1 MSTMSLNT
9 ELFHQL
15 SLIADD
21 EKSMKKVLNA
31 VKKIVIGRTAST
43 DTYIPRKK
51 ENLLNDLEEA
61 LADAKSYKES
71 GSKEFN
77 SAEALLNEL

>member
-21 EKSMKKVLNA
+21 EDSMKKVLNA
-31 VKKIVIGRTAST
+31 VKKIVIGKTASS
-43 DTYIPRKK
+43 DTYIPREK
-51 ENLLNDLEEA
+51 EHLLLDLEEA
-61 LADAKSYKES
+61 LADAKSYKET
-71 GSKEFN
+71 GGKDFC
-77 SAEALLNEL
+77 SAETLLNEL